1 MSLGSYSLIGE
12 HGSDGR
18 LLLSKQS
25 LLSPPEL
32 VSMSADGLAAR
43 QLTHFNRERL
53 ANTALG
59 RVGEVC
65 FGLAGVSA
73 KTTGVCRGELKVAR
87 SCACRR
93 VTMASCGMSWAGNF
107 AAPLRSRNVSVTL
120 DWL

>member
-25 LLSPPEL
+25 HLSPPEL

-59 RVGEVC
+59 RVGEISCVGPSGDAIQSWLIRPA
-65 FGLAGVSA
+65 GLSEAD
-73 KTTGVCRGELKVAR
+73 E
-87 SCACRR
+87 
-93 VTMASCGMSWAGNF
+93 
-107 AAPLRSRNVSVTL
+107 AAPTRKWPGPHTVSTSHAN
-120 DWL
+120 